1 MTLLFPNPIRSF
13 DNTRNAVRFTGY
25 DDLIEVSFYLEAGA
39 LVTPIDG
46 EFSQSECLTAF
57 DAICHLVHDAAR
69 KVYSR
74 KAGAFYILKT
84 TDF

>member
-1 MTLLFPNPIRSF
+1 MTLSFPNPARNF
-13 DNTRNAVRFTGY
+13 DEVRNAVRFTGY
-25 DDLIEVSFYLEAGA
+25 DDLFEVSFYLEAGA
-39 LVTPIDG
+39 LKNSIDG
-46 EFSQSECLTAF
+46 EFSQSDYLTAF

-74 KAGAFYILKT
+74 KGGTSYILKT